1 MTDNHN
7 PLPDISAAFESKMLL
22 DERDVWKQRALQA
35 EQMVQM
41 LQSDRPFDPQMT
53 ALQMAN
59 HVNERAVHQA
69 ESYRKA
75 LLYVRDITGVI
86 ASNSEPSADLPNVMR
101 RLNTNV
107 SLTLSRFGED
117 GLTKTS

>member
-1 MTDNHN
+1 MTDT
-7 PLPDISAAFESKMLL
+7 PTTLSGLSATFESKMLL
-22 DERDVWKQRALQA
+22 DERDTWKQRALQA

-117 GLTKTS
+117 GLTKTP

>member
-1 MTDNHN
+1 MTDT
-7 PLPDISAAFESKMLL
+7 LTTLSGLSATFESKMLL
-22 DERDVWKQRALQA
+22 DERDTWKQRALQA

-117 GLTKTS
+117 GLTKTL